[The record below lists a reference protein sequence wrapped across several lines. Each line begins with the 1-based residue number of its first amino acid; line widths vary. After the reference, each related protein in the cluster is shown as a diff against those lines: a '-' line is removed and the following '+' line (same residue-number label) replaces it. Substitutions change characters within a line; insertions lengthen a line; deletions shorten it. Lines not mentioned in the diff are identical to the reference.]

1 MSCRK
6 QYAALP
12 FIFSMDSIEV
22 CLITSKETARWIIPK
37 GWPQKGLAPHE
48 LAALEAFEE
57 AGLKGRTE
65 TMEVGHFHY
74 VKRLDDGSEVEC
86 DVRVYPMLVEYQAIN
101 WPQQDQRTSIW
112 VELEKAVE
120 LVDEEELSSLLSRFS
135 PKISLQH
142 KTTDA
147 EWQPD

>member
-12 FIFSMDSIEV
+12 FIFSVDSIEV
-22 CLITSKETARWIIPK
+22 CLITSRETARWIIPK

-65 TMEVGHFHY
+65 TIAVGRFHY
-74 VKRLDDGSEVEC
+74 VKHLDDGSEVEC

-101 WPQQDQRTSIW
+101 WPEQDQRTSIW
-112 VELEKAVE
+112 VELDRAVE
-120 LVDEEELSSLLSRFS
+120 LVDEEELSILLSRFN
-135 PKISLQH
+135 PKISPQS
-142 KTTDA
+142 KTADA